1 MNNKE
6 CHPII
11 LFDGICNLCN
21 ASVQYVI
28 RHDSKQIFRFASL
41 QSRFGQE
48 ILSNNNLPV
57 NDFNSFVLFDDSKI
71 FTRSTA
77 ALKVAR
83 KLNGFIKLLYA
94 FIIIPKF
101 IRDAIYNII
110 AKNRYKWFGKK
121 NECMIPTAELK
132 SLFLDV

>member
-21 ASVQYVI
+21 ASVQCVI

-121 NECMIPTAELK
+121 NECIIPTAELK

>member
-57 NDFNSFVLFDDSKI
+57 NDFNSFVLFDDNKV

-94 FIIIPKF
+94 FIIF
-101 IRDAIYNII
+101 R
-110 AKNRYKWFGKK
+110 
-121 NECMIPTAELK
+121 
-132 SLFLDV
+132 SLFAMLYITSSQKTVINGLAKKMNA

>member
-1 MNNKE
+1 MNKE

-41 QSRFGQE
+41 QSPFAQE
-48 ILSNNNLPV
+48 ILLNNNLPV
-57 NDFNSFVLFDDSKI
+57 KDFNSFVLVENNNI

-101 IRDAIYNII
+101 IRDAVYNIV
-110 AKNRYKWFGKK
+110 AKNRYKW
-121 NECMIPTAELK
+121 
-132 SLFLDV
+132 